1 MQTPPM
7 PRLISCLRARAFW
20 VKIVGYCMF
29 LHLGVQFFNLL
40 FVTCRSFL
48 TIPLEQTRCAFVQNT
63 FFY

>member
-1 MQTPPM
+1 
-7 PRLISCLRARAFW
+7 
-20 VKIVGYCMF
+20 MF